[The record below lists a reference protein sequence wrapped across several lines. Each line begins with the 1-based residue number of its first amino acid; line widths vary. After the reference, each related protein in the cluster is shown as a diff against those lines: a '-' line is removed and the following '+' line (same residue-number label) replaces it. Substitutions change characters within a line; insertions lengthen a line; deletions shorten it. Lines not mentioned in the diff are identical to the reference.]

1 MSERRYDEDEV
12 AQIFERATE
21 AQKASLPASRGG
33 DGLTLAELQDV
44 GREVGLTPELVERA
58 ARSLDSTSRPQD
70 RKILGL
76 PVGVG
81 RTVEFDRPL
90 TDAEWHRLVVDLRE
104 TFDARGK
111 LGDQGAFKQW
121 TNGNL
126 QALLEPTPTGQRL
139 RLKTRHGSAM
149 SMMSTGLAMFGV
161 TAAIWTAMMLRATPF
176 DPTSF
181 GVLVATGLGMF
192 AAGALRLPA
201 WARTRRRQ
209 MEDITQ
215 RLTLA
220 LTATPTTQDDS
231 KRSPGSS

>member
-44 GREVGLTPELVERA
+44 GREVGLTPELVARA
-58 ARSLDSTSRPQD
+58 ARSLDMRSRPQD

-81 RTVEFDRPL
+81 RTVELDRPL
-90 TDAEWHRLVVDLRE
+90 TEAEWHRLVVDLRE

-111 LGDQGAFKQW
+111 LSDQGAFKQW

-149 SMMSTGLAMFGV
+149 SLMS
-161 TAAIWTAMMLRATPF
+161 
-176 DPTSF
+176 
-181 GVLVATGLGMF
+181 TGLGMF
-192 AAGALRLPA
+192 GITAAIWMTMMLRAAPFDPSSFNALIATGLGLFAAGAFRLPA

-209 MEDITQ
+209 MEELAQ
-215 RLTLA
+215 RLSQA
-220 LTATPTTQDDS
+220 VAAAPPAEEDPT
-231 KRSPGSS
+231 RSPGSS